1 MEVRHRNLLVPEKF
15 RGARVLRPGAERTDM
30 RIGSNRLRRVH
41 SESQLRLVGILK
53 QVLNHA
59 AFLEQLLDRILGVG
73 LSGAA
78 GHGCGGCSE

>member
-1 MEVRHRNLLVPEKF
+1 
-15 RGARVLRPGAERTDM
+15 M

-41 SESQLRLVGILK
+41 SEAQLRLVGILK
-53 QVLNHA
+53 QVFDHA